1 MEKKNKLIDQIT
13 TSIKLGWLICK
24 SKPSTKFTTSMEEK
38 IALYCLS
45 LYASK
50 FIKKPIVE
58 IGSYKG
64 YSTLFIAKGVKHS
77 GRKNKVF
84 SIDPHY
90 GTRPSF
96 QKTITE
102 GQVKKIVFS
111 IKDKS
116 QHAIKKFNK
125 RISMLFIDGSHEY
138 EDVRED
144 FLSWSPLIVKGGFLL
159 FHDIYSP
166 DVKKAIDLHAK
177 KHKSF
182 KLIYKIQRLSVFEK
196 IK

>member
-1 MEKKNKLIDQIT
+1 MKKNELIDQIT
-13 TSIKLGWLICK
+13 ASIRLSWLICK
-24 SKPSTKFTTSMEEK
+24 SKPCTEFTASMEEK

-45 LYASK
+45 LYATK
-50 FIKKPIVE
+50 FIKKPIIE

-64 YSTLFIAKGVKHS
+64 CSTLFIAKGVKHS

-84 SIDPHY
+84 SIDPHF
-90 GTRPSF
+90 GTWSSF

-102 GQVKKIVFS
+102 GQVKKIIFS

-116 QHAIKKFNK
+116 QHVIKKFSK

-138 EDVRED
+138 EDVRGD

-159 FHDIYSP
+159 FHDIYCP
-166 DVKKAIDLHAK
+166 GVKKTIDLHVK
-177 KHKSF
+177 KDKAF
-182 KLIYKIQRLSVFEK
+182 KLIYKIQKLSIFEK